1 MRIRNL
7 FLIVVAGLLTAC
19 NSVPAPEAPKA
30 PAAPASEVHANLA
43 QLMRAIMFPNS
54 NFIFYVQS
62 EDPTKVKPAKD
73 PAAATDVLASTY
85 GGWGA
90 VENSSLALA
99 EAANLLTVPGRK
111 CSNGKDVP
119 IKNEDWGKFVQQL
132 RDAGMA
138 AYKAA
143 QSKNQDNILAATD
156 TLTTACGS
164 CHEKYRDKPGGVEN
178 RCM

>member
-7 FLIVVAGLLTAC
+7 VLIVLASVVTSC
-19 NSVPAPEAPKA
+19 NSAPAPEAPKA
-30 PAAPASEVHANLA
+30 PAAPAPEVHANLA

-54 NFIFYVQS
+54 NVIFYVQS
-62 EDPTKVKPAKD
+62 NDPTKVKQDKD
-73 PAAATDVLASTY
+73 ASAAVDILASTY
-85 GGWGA
+85 GGWAA

-119 IKNEDWGKFVQQL
+119 VKNEDWGKFVQQL
-132 RDAGMA
+132 RDAGMT

-143 QSKNQDNILAATD
+143 QSKNQDNIVASTD
-156 TLTTACGS
+156 ALTNACGA

>member
-7 FLIVVAGLLTAC
+7 VLIVLAALVTSC
-19 NSVPAPEAPKA
+19 NSAPAPEAPKA
-30 PAAPASEVHANLA
+30 PAAPAAEVHANLA
-43 QLMRAIMFPNS
+43 QLMRGIMFPNS
-54 NFIFYVQS
+54 NVIFFAQS
-62 EDPTKVKPAKD
+62 NDPAKVKQDKD
-73 PAAATDVLASTY
+73 PSSATDVLASTY

-90 VENSSLALA
+90 VENSSLAIV

-119 IKNEDWGKFVQQL
+119 VNNADWGKFVQQL
-132 RDAGMA
+132 RDAGMV

-143 QSKNQDNILAATD
+143 QSKNQDNIVAATD
-156 TLTTACGS
+156 PLTNACGG
-164 CHEKYRDKPGGVEN
+164 CHEKYRDKPGGNEN